1 MLERLPHEIGVALRA
16 CRRHVLTAAAFSLAL
31 NLLHLAAPLYMMQVY
46 DRVISSGSRTTL
58 AVLTL
63 IVLAA
68 YFALA
73 ALDRA
78 RSGVLAAASL
88 RLDRHLAGP
97 VFAAMLADAN
107 RSGARRAEA
116 MRDLDTCRHLVS
128 GHAMTAMFD
137 VPWLPLY
144 VLIGFLLHWSI
155 GIFTVLSAAVLVAVA
170 VATELHVRPASRAA
184 HAHASSSGA
193 WAEAALRNSHAVRA
207 MAMLPGLVR
216 RWGRERNDAVV
227 HHHEAG
233 DRTQR
238 MTALVRFLRLAMQSL
253 VLGLGAWLVIE
264 HSATAGAIFAG
275 SLLLGRALQPVEQ
288 VIAQWQS
295 ILSARAAFERLT
307 ALLSSH
313 HALAAGAHAASTH
326 AAAHDPAAGH
336 RLVADGVSVM
346 VPGHPAPI
354 LSSISFAIE
363 PGAAVGLVGPSG
375 AGKSTLVRLLVGATD
390 PMRGS
395 VTLGGLDIACWVE
408 SYGEPAIGYVPQ
420 EIELFDDTIAANIGR
435 FGQAADGDIVR
446 AAQIAGA
453 HDMIAALP
461 AGYLTRVGEG
471 GLALSGGMRQRI
483 ALARAVLGRPRLV
496 VLDEPSSNLDKA
508 GEAALARCLAH
519 LKAQGT
525 TVVIVSHKSSTTAL
539 VDEFLVLIDGR
550 LQAAG
555 SRQEVVGR
563 LSAATVTAPAAAPR
577 RQTGAG
583 LRRAGQRHAQ

>member
-1 MLERLPHEIGVALRA
+1 MLDRLPQELGAALEA

-46 DRVISSGSRTTL
+46 DRVITSGSRTTL

-63 IVLAA
+63 VVLAA
-68 YFALA
+68 YVALA

-78 RSGVLAAASL
+78 RASVLAAASL

-97 VFAAMLADAN
+97 VFAAMLADATRTGN
-107 RSGARRAEA
+107 RHAEA
-116 MRDLDTCRHLVS
+116 LRDLDACRHLVS
-128 GHAMTAMFD
+128 GHAMTALFD
-137 VPWLPLY
+137 LPWLPLY
-144 VLIGFLLHWSI
+144 VLIGFLMHWSI
-155 GIFTVLSAAVLVAVA
+155 GLFTLISAALLVAVA
-170 VATELHVRPASRAA
+170 AATELHVRPASRAA
-184 HAHASSSGA
+184 VARSSTSLA
-193 WAEAALRNSHAVRA
+193 WAEAALSNSHTVRA

-233 DRTQR
+233 DRTAR

-264 HSATAGAIFAG
+264 HAATAGTIFAG

-295 ILSARAAFERLT
+295 IIAARAAFERLSG
-307 ALLSSH
+307 LLSAQ
-313 HALAAGAHAASTH
+313 HALSAGVRI
-326 AAAHDPAAGH
+326 AAHEPATGH
-336 RLVADGVSVM
+336 RLVATGVSVM
-346 VPGHPAPI
+346 VPGRPAPV

-363 PGAAVGLVGPSG
+363 PGAAVGLIGPSG
-375 AGKSTLVRLLVGATD
+375 AGKSTLVRLLVGATG

-395 VTLGGLDIACWVE
+395 ITLGGLDIACWGE
-408 SYGEPAIGYVPQ
+408 TYGEPAIGYVPQ

-435 FGQAADGDIVR
+435 FGQAADGEIVR

-461 AGYLTRVGEG
+461 AGYLTRVGEA

-483 ALARAVLGRPRLV
+483 AIARAVLGRPRLV

-508 GEAALARCLAH
+508 GDEALGRCLRH

-525 TVVIVSHKSSTTAL
+525 TVIVVSHKPATTAL
-539 VDEFLVLIDGR
+539 VDQFLVLIDGR
-550 LQAAG
+550 LHAAG

-563 LSAATVTAPAAAPR
+563 LSDAATAPASVYR
-577 RQTGAG
+577 RQAGSG
-583 LRRAGQRHAQ
+583 LRRAGHRHVQ